1 MNFGNFAM
9 LASIIASLVAVP
21 VASSNITGDFAAAG
35 AELMGTSQE
44 QAETV
49 PRQISESIS
58 GDRMVKEVETA
69 MGTARFESTGDTFV
83 SELETPEYSVTSTR
97 QPDGTVEEYRSPSV
111 TLEVAEGPGEIAST
125 CETPNGVLET
135 TKETGSRST
144 DFAGTHRQQVESRCS
159 DARDR
164 LEQGLEKLAR
174 ISVDVGLVD
183 TEVEIATVRA
193 EKEET
198 VISNEGPLTVSLANW
213 TLEDEAGA
221 TFVFHDTELEPGE
234 SVTVHS
240 DEYCPDTGVCWDEV
254 NVWNNGGDTA
264 TLTNAQ
270 GETTDSYS
278 YGE

>member
-44 QAETV
+44 KADSV

-69 MGTARFESTGDTFV
+69 MGKARFEASSGEFV
-83 SELETPEYSVTSTR
+83 SELETPKYSVTATR
-97 QPDGTVEEYRSPSV
+97 EPDGTVEEYSSPSV
-111 TLEVAEGPGEIAST
+111 TLEVTEEPGEIAST
-125 CETPNGVLET
+125 CKTPNGVLET
-135 TKETGSRST
+135 TKETGSQST
-144 DFAGTHRQQVESRCS
+144 DFSGTHRHQVESRCS
-159 DARDR
+159 DARTR
-164 LEQGLEKLAR
+164 LEQGLERLAQ
-174 ISVDVGLVD
+174 ISADVGLVD
-183 TEVEIATVRA
+183 TQVEIATVRA
-193 EKEET
+193 EEEEV

-221 TFVFHDTELEPGE
+221 EFVFQGTELEPGE
-234 SVTVHS
+234 SVTIHS
-240 DEYCPDTGVCWDEV
+240 DGDCPETGVCWDNV

-270 GETTDSYS
+270 GEQEDSFS